1 MTTGAITEYIDVAQ
15 LVLYAFWLFFFGL
28 VYYLHRE
35 NKREGY
41 PLETNSK
48 RSIKVVG
55 FPDMPA
61 PKRYDLPHGGG
72 SRMMPRPDAEPYL
85 LAAQP
90 VSSAPGSPL
99 YPTGNPMVDG
109 VGPAAWAIR
118 PEVPDLTHEGTP
130 RIVPMRV
137 ATDYSVAAED
147 PDPRGQP
154 VFGADGELAGRV
166 VDLWVDRG
174 EPQIRYLEVDLGLD
188 ADVGTAGRHVLLPIN
203 FARIR
208 KANGAVQVRSILA
221 HHFASVPTTASTDQ
235 ITLQEEDKICAYYG
249 GGQLYAL
256 PQRSE
261 PLI

>member
-28 VYYLHRE
+28 IYYLHRE

-41 PLETNSK
+41 PLETTSK
-48 RSIKVVG
+48 RPIKVVG
-55 FPDMPA
+55 FPDMPE
-61 PKRYDLPHGGG
+61 PKRYNLPHGGG
-72 SRMMPRPDAEPYL
+72 SRMAPRADPTPYALAAEP
-85 LAAQP
+85 ANG
-90 VSSAPGSPL
+90 APGAPL

-109 VGPAAWAIR
+109 VGPAAFAIR

-130 RIVPMRV
+130 KIVPMRV
-137 ATDYSVAAED
+137 ATDYSLWERD
-147 PDPRGQP
+147 PDPRGQS
-154 VFGADGELAGRV
+154 VFGADGEVAGQV
-166 VDLWVDRG
+166 VDLWVDRS
-174 EPQIRYLEVDLGLD
+174 EPQVRYLEVELG
-188 ADVGTAGRHVLLPIN
+188 AGGKRVLLPIN

-208 KANGAVQVRSILA
+208 AAGGQVQVKSILA
-221 HHFASVPTTASTDQ
+221 RHFASVPLTARPDQ

-249 GGQLYAL
+249 GGHLYAL